1 VRPTPLFLAVFAA
14 TGCAAALPASP
25 RADGKVSASAAR
37 AFSDTT
43 GRLAVRLK
51 PDHAPETLLDGAAD
65 GSRIVARIPELGVYV
80 LESPSGR
87 PADAAASSLGREE
100 GVVWAHPTVR
110 ITAEGIPDDPLIAK
124 QSHLPRIRAFE
135 AWTVTRGEGA
145 PPLAILD
152 TGVDHGHPEF
162 AGRLHPA
169 SHNVLTPGARP
180 EDDYGH
186 GNHVAGIAAA
196 SADNGVGVAG
206 VAPKASLM
214 VVKIMDA
221 NGRGD
226 DATFA
231 AGLIHAVDH
240 GAKVVSMS
248 FGAGKRSPLFEDALR
263 YALDRDVVLVASAGN
278 ENVQNDPVDRPHL
291 PSTFPGVIEVA
302 ATTGDDR
309 KARFSNYGDTVSLAA
324 PGVEIFAT
332 FRLKFGGYG
341 MFSGTS
347 MAAPMVAA
355 VATMVRGLHPTWTR
369 QQVRDHLER
378 TADDLGPP
386 GRDPRFGAGR
396 LNAAR
401 AVGALPLPG
410 VVR

>member
-1 VRPTPLFLAVFAA
+1 MRHIPLVFVALLS
-14 TGCAAALPASP
+14 TGCLALQPLTPRLASAPGGALGPAGLPA
-25 RADGKVSASAAR
+25 GGG
-37 AFSDTT
+37 T
-43 GRLAVRLK
+43 GSRLAVRVKAGRGTAVLMRR
-51 PDHAPETLLDGAAD
+51 AA
-65 GSRIVARIPELGVYV
+65 GSPRVVGRIPALGVYV
-80 LESPSGR
+80 LEAPTGR
-87 PADAAASSLGREE
+87 QAAALAMSLGQEE
-100 GVVWAHPTVR
+100 DVVWAHPTVA
-110 ITAEGIPDDPLIAK
+110 IAAERVPDDPLVGK
-124 QSHLPRIRAFE
+124 QAHLPRIHAFE
-135 AWTVTRGEGA
+135 AWSVTRGEGA

-152 TGVDHGHPEF
+152 TGVDHSHPEF

-169 SHNVLTPGARP
+169 SHNVLTPGALP

-206 VAPKASLM
+206 VAPRASLM

-231 AGLIHAVDH
+231 AGLVHAVEH

-248 FGAGKRSPLFEDALR
+248 FGAGQRSPLFEDALH
-263 YALDRDVVLVASAGN
+263 YALERDVVLVASAGN
-278 ENVQNDPVDRPHL
+278 ENARNDPLKRPHL

-302 ATTGDDR
+302 ATTNDDR
-309 KARFSNYGDTVSLAA
+309 KARFSNYGDTVALAA
-324 PGVEIFAT
+324 PGVDIFAT
-332 FRLKFGGYG
+332 YRLKFGGYG
-341 MFSGTS
+341 VFSGTS
-347 MAAPMVAA
+347 MATPMVAA
-355 VATMVRGLHPTWTR
+355 VATLVRGLHPEWTR

-378 TADDLGPP
+378 TADDLGAP

-401 AVGALPLPG
+401 AVG
-410 VVR
+410 VQR